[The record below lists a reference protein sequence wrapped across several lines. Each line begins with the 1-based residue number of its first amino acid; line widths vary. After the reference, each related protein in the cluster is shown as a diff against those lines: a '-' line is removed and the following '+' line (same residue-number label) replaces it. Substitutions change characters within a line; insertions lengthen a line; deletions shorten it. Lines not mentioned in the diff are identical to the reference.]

1 MNLNL
6 TRRHFIAG
14 TSMLALAGMA
24 GLRPAFAQDSRLR
37 LSWWGNAE
45 RAERTNQV
53 IDLFKAANPGVE
65 IDGQTLPGGGDYW
78 TWLATQTAGGNP
90 PDVIQMDYRYIFEYA
105 GRGVLLPLD
114 ELIASTIDLSNWPD
128 ERIEVGRVDGKVYGI
143 SLGANTGAV
152 ILNQTA
158 WDEVGLTAP
167 TVGTTWEEF
176 AALCAEL
183 TAKTTRTGFSGTQDA
198 SGHETSFETYLRQRG
213 KAMYAAD
220 GGLGFEV
227 DDAQAWFS
235 LWAEMRKSGACV
247 PADVQA
253 LSQGNVDT
261 SVVTVGKAATGIAQ
275 SNQLVS
281 YQKSNTDQLA
291 MTGLPVIAGGQPGQY
306 LKPSMYFS
314 LSSKVTNPELA
325 GQFLNFFLN
334 DNAAMN
340 ILGVERGAPED
351 PKTRQAISPGLD
363 ASSQA
368 ALAYL
373 DGIASLVGPLPPAPP
388 QGAGEATTVLM
399 TVSEEVAFEAKSVE
413 QGAADLHAGMA
424 EALAR
429 GK

>member
-1 MNLNL
+1 MSFNL
-6 TRRHFIAG
+6 TRRNFIAG

-24 GLRPAFAQDSRLR
+24 GIRGALAQESRLR

-45 RAERTNQV
+45 RADRTNSI
-53 IDLFKAANPGVE
+53 IDLFKAANPGIE
-65 IDGQTLPGGGDYW
+65 IDGQSLPGGGDYW

-105 GRGVLLPLD
+105 GRDVLLPLD
-114 ELIASTIDLSNWPD
+114 DLIASTIDLSNWPD
-128 ERIEVGRVDGKVYGI
+128 DRIGVGRVDGKVYGI
-143 SLGANTGAV
+143 SLGANTGGL

-158 WDEVGLTAP
+158 WDEAGVAAP
-167 TVGTTWEEF
+167 QIGTNWEEF
-176 AALCAEL
+176 AQLSAEL
-183 TAKTTRTGFSGTQDA
+183 TSKTPRKDFYGTQDA
-198 SGHETSFETYLRQRG
+198 SGHEVSFETYLRQRG
-213 KAMYAAD
+213 KAQYAPE

-227 DDAQAWFS
+227 EDAVAWFTMWS
-235 LWAEMRKSGACV
+235 DMRKSGACV

-261 SVVTVGKAATGIAQ
+261 SLVTTGKAASGIAQ
-275 SNQLVS
+275 SNQLVA
-281 YQKSNTDQLA
+281 YQKANTDQLG
-291 MTGLPVIAGGQPGQY
+291 MVSLPVLEGGQPGQY

-314 LSSKVTNPELA
+314 LSSKVANPELA

-334 DNAAMN
+334 DPEAMN

-351 PKTRQAISPGLD
+351 PKTREAILPSLD
-363 ASSQA
+363 APSQA
-368 ALAYL
+368 ALSYL
-373 DGIASLVGPLPPAPP
+373 DSIAALIGPLPPAPP
-388 QGAGEATTVLM
+388 QGAGEATTVLG

-429 GK
+429 A